1 MCRVSCT
8 TGSGTVLSPAARL
21 GGGRGGGPLGRA
33 CFSVRLL
40 ATAGTETD
48 K

>member
-21 GGGRGGGPLGRA
+21 PGGSHSA
-33 CFSVRLL
+33 VHAL
-40 ATAGTETD
+40 AFAY
-48 K
+48 

>member
-21 GGGRGGGPLGRA
+21 GGGRGGVHSA
-33 CFSVRLL
+33 VHAL
-40 ATAGTETD
+40 AFAY
-48 K
+48 